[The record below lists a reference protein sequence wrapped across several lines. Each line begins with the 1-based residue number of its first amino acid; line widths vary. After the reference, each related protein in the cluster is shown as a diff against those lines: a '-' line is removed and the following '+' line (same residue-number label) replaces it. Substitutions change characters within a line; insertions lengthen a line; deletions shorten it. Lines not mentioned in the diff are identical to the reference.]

1 MLNVQYKGLF
11 DNYALRITT
20 EGILTAKYWPIV
32 GASKTAFAVL
42 FFALMAGMA
51 TPATLDAHTGK
62 ITQLKTPHLL
72 PHGDHATDN
81 FVARHGRVDGVFPL
95 VAGRMQVRMT
105 NAAIQDFNLYI
116 FGSGGAAMNF
126 KGRQWTG

>member
-42 FFALMAGMA
+42 LFALMARM
-51 TPATLDAHTGK
+51 TMPATIDHTAHTCK
-62 ITQLKTPHLL
+62 ITRLKIPHFL

-81 FVARHGRVDGVFPL
+81 FVAWHGRVDGVFPL

-105 NAAIQDFNLYI
+105 NAAIKNFNLYI
-116 FGSGGAAMNF
+116 FGSGGAAINF
-126 KGRQWTG
+126 KGR